1 MHTLMMINRLLSCIR
16 EDSNTLLESE
26 LDAYIDCLKQKVE
39 KDANRNL
46 EDSNALHGD
55 MNAAMQEL
63 KD

>member
-46 EDSNALHGD
+46 EDSNA
-55 MNAAMQEL
+55 
-63 KD
+63 